1 MNDQLQRLIEFHQTA
16 RDLASTRELLGGV
29 PEEMRA
35 LHDEYTAAKGALDA
49 LEASALEARKARLA
63 AEGAIGDA
71 QEKLRKFQQQVPR
84 VRNQREYAA
93 LLTEID
99 GAKAEIKRLEEQ
111 ALGALE
117 SAESATGELETR
129 KAAFGELA
137 ARYAEGLAAW
147 EARKPEVARRAT
159 ELEAESE
166 RLRAMLPRP
175 ILAQYVRI
183 AEKYRGEALSPLR
196 RSEGPGAGYWFCST
210 CNYQVRP
217 QVAME
222 VRTRGVIVQCEG
234 CRRFLSPGEEA

>member
-1 MNDQLQRLIEFHQTA
+1 MNDLLQRLIEFHRTA
-16 RDLASTRELLGGV
+16 RELAATRALLAGV

-35 LHDEYTAAKGALDA
+35 LHDEFTAAKEALGA
-49 LEASALEARKARLA
+49 LEATARETRKARVA
-63 AEGAIGDA
+63 AEGAISDA

-117 SAESATGELETR
+117 AADRSIEELEAR
-129 KAAFGELA
+129 KAAFVDLE
-137 ARYAEGLAAW
+137 ARYAEELAAW
-147 EARKPEVARRAT
+147 EARKPGVARHAT
-159 ELEAESE
+159 ELEAEAE
-166 RLRAMLPRP
+166 RLRAELPRP
-175 ILAQYVRI
+175 ILAQYHRI
-183 AEKYRGEALSPLR
+183 SEKYRGEALSPLR
-196 RSEGPGAGYWFCST
+196 RSEGPGASFWFCST

-217 QVAME
+217 QVAVE

-234 CRRFLSPGEEA
+234 CRRFLSPGEG